1 MSVMRDRRTLMSRRV
16 AVAVV
21 AAALVSLPVAAQA
34 GSGNGASDA
43 GDVTTDKGVVVGTVA
58 DGVRT
63 FLGVPYAAPPTGDRR
78 WASPEPAA
86 RWSEPRD
93 ATSLGAACQQNAN
106 TNFGTLVVP
115 ISEDCLFLNV
125 YTPTT
130 GTAGRPVMV
139 WFHGGGYVGGQGGD
153 YDGQFFARD
162 HDAVVVTVNY
172 RLGVFGFLASSALSA
187 SSPDETSGNYGI
199 EDQRAA
205 LEWVKKNIAAFG
217 GDPKRVTIA
226 GESAG
231 SGSVCVHTMS
241 PESRGLFAAAIMESG
256 TCAARLAPTPKLAE
270 AEAEGDTFA
279 SSLGCAGNDTDAAA
293 CLREKPA
300 EQVLATV
307 GGDSVTGG
315 ATIPLSPIV
324 DGRVLPKEPDVLLK
338 SGKFNRVPVIIGSNS
353 DEGTTFVLINYE
365 LEGSPVTADGYG
377 AAIENLMPT
386 ADVDDVM
393 RLYPLSDYP
402 SPSQALA
409 AARTDAASCPINSA
423 AKMYAGKVPTYA
435 YVFADRNAPF
445 PLGKLPTLTM
455 GAGHGFEMQYLFQSQ
470 GIPLVSTTP
479 TQFDAAQQ
487 AVSDSLTGYWAEF
500 MAEQAPE
507 KGGGPAWPTFKA
519 ANGKRIVFNSD
530 ATIVS
535 AGDFDQ
541 EHHCDFW
548 LSQKG

>member
-1 MSVMRDRRTLMSRRV
+1 
-16 AVAVV
+16 
-21 AAALVSLPVAAQA
+21 
-34 GSGNGASDA
+34 
-43 GDVTTDKGVVVGTVA
+43 
-58 DGVRT
+58 
-63 FLGVPYAAPPTGDRR
+63 
-78 WASPEPAA
+78 
-86 RWSEPRD
+86 
-93 ATSLGAACQQNAN
+93 
-106 TNFGTLVVP
+106 
-115 ISEDCLFLNV
+115 
-125 YTPTT
+125 
-130 GTAGRPVMV
+130 
-139 WFHGGGYVGGQGGD
+139 
-153 YDGQFFARD
+153 
-162 HDAVVVTVNY
+162 
-172 RLGVFGFLASSALSA
+172 
-187 SSPDETSGNYGI
+187 
-199 EDQRAA
+199 
-205 LEWVKKNIAAFG
+205 
-217 GDPKRVTIA
+217 
-226 GESAG
+226 
-231 SGSVCVHTMS
+231 
-241 PESRGLFAAAIMESG
+241 
-256 TCAARLAPTPKLAE
+256 
-270 AEAEGDTFA
+270 
-279 SSLGCAGNDTDAAA
+279 
-293 CLREKPA
+293 
-300 EQVLATV
+300 
-307 GGDSVTGG
+307 
-315 ATIPLSPIV
+315 
-324 DGRVLPKEPDVLLK
+324 LLK